1 MKRFFLF
8 VLIVCIAC
16 FAAAT
21 WAAPALA
28 GTAPAALAATGSADA
43 GLISVLAAAAALAL
57 VCFAFGLATGDYSW
71 VDRSWSLAPVAFAWM
86 LAASGGFGPAS
97 CLGAAVVTLWG
108 ARLTANFARRGGYSG
123 TEDYRWAILR
133 ERIQGRLAWQA
144 FHALFICLFQ
154 IGVLVL
160 ITTPLAR
167 LGSLAG
173 APAPSFLAALM
184 LALAFL
190 AWETVADGQQWRFQT
205 GKAAYRAAL
214 AAGGSGGRAATPDDP
229 TGDFAR
235 GFRTTGLFAF
245 SRHPNYFGELGFW
258 WSIFLA
264 GASAGGGLLAGFVHW
279 SVAGGLVLTAI
290 FIGST
295 RFTEALTAGK
305 YPAYRDYQASVSAI
319 LPWFPGRRAAPAP
332 ARAEAAAA
340 AAPAEGGDGRGS

>member
-1 MKRFFLF
+1 MKRFVLF
-8 VLIVCIAC
+8 VLIAGIAC

-21 WAAPALA
+21 WAAPAMATASRA
-28 GTAPAALAATGSADA
+28 GTAPAPLDANGAATA
-43 GLISVLAAAAALAL
+43 GLPAVLAAATALAL

-71 VDRSWSLAPVAFAWM
+71 VDRSWSIAPVAFAWM
-86 LAASGGFGPAS
+86 LAASGGLAP
-97 CLGAAVVTLWG
+97 CLGAAAVTLWG

-173 APAPSFLAALM
+173 AAAPSFLAALA

-205 GKAAYRAAL
+205 AKAAYRAAL
-214 AAGGSGGRAATPDDP
+214 AAGRARDDR
-229 TGDFAR
+229 TGDFTR
-235 GFRTTGLFAF
+235 GFRTTGLFSL

-258 WSIFLA
+258 WSVFLA
-264 GASAGGGLLAGFVHW
+264 GAAAGGGPLAGLAHW
-279 SVAGGLVLTAI
+279 SVAGGLALTAV

-319 LPWFPGRRAAPAP
+319 LPWFPGRRADLAPAP
-332 ARAEAAAA
+332 AEAAAT
-340 AAPAEGGDGRGS
+340 AAPAEGGDGSGA